1 MPTFGWVQEDAWDR
15 ILTATESVPEP
26 SGERAPT
33 FACPFC
39 SRILQTPAEFQAH
52 LSASHHVA
60 RPMMLIAGKEPTSS
74 FVLRERVLPSDI
86 VLANVTSASL
96 SIDGIS
102 FKKITATEL
111 GRALARTNLATV
123 RVRLENAAQKGTTPV
138 TGGYDLSI
146 RVASSAALQ
155 AVERAF
161 EEHLNVEGL
170 SVGTV
175 DRFLAD
181 PRCAGAAS
189 DYATGMA
196 EYALGLLIKERP
208 HGQGITSPL
217 ERFREHFGSANLKL
231 SPHNRPLPA
240 LLCALMRFA
249 LNNFSGAGVPTG
261 HAGLDAATAILRG
274 PSFHGPPIPTS
285 PGGATRRVCPID
297 HGTSRI
303 LLLADRLA
311 GTGRW
316 SSVLQDE
323 CRQVAGAGT
332 LDLMDQQ
339 KALALWA
346 LAAWRLGATRDAIE
360 PLERIAA
367 TYPFAEWAS
376 SYLEAVS
383 A

>member
-15 ILTATESVPEP
+15 ILSATECVPEP
-26 SGERAPT
+26 SGERVPT
-33 FACPFC
+33 FPCPFC
-39 SRILQTPAEFQAH
+39 SRVLQTPSEFQAH
-52 LSASHHVA
+52 LSTSHHVA
-60 RPMMLIAGKEPTSS
+60 RPMMLISGTEPTSA
-74 FVLRERVLPSDI
+74 FVLRERLRASDI
-86 VLANVTSASL
+86 VLANTTSASL
-96 SIDGIS
+96 SIDGAP
-102 FKKITATEL
+102 FRAVKTPEL
-111 GRALARTNLATV
+111 GRALADASLATV
-123 RVRLENAAQKGTTPV
+123 RVRLENASQKGTAPV
-138 TGGYDLSI
+138 AGGYDFSI
-146 RVASSAALQ
+146 RVASPAALQ

-161 EEHLNVEGL
+161 EKHLNIEGL
-170 SVGTV
+170 SVASV

-181 PRCAGAAS
+181 PRCGGAAS

-196 EYALGLLIKERP
+196 EYVLGLLVKERP
-208 HGQGITSPL
+208 HGQDITSPL
-217 ERFREHFGSANLKL
+217 ERYREHFGSANVKL
-231 SPHNRPLPA
+231 APHKRPLPA
-240 LLCALMRFA
+240 LLCAIMRFA

-261 HAGLDAATAILRG
+261 HVGLDAVTATLRG
-274 PSFHGPPIPTS
+274 PHFRGPPIPVPS
-285 PGGATRRVCPID
+285 GGATRRVCPID

-303 LLLADRLA
+303 LVLADRLA
-311 GTGRW
+311 TVDRW
-316 SSVLQDE
+316 SGVLQDE

-376 SYLEAVS
+376 PCLEAVS